1 MKKLSI
7 IVPVYNSQKYLR
19 RCIESV
25 VNQMREWVELIIVD
39 DGSTDDSPYICDE
52 YKMIDNISVI
62 HKKNGGLSSA
72 RNAGLEIAT
81 GDYVFFLD
89 SDDLIDGSLIN
100 DLEKYFDED
109 WDFLNFGYCFEKEE
123 NQFNPKG
130 TKNTKILNQMEFID
144 LYCKN
149 RYGNQICFRIYK
161 KELFENIKFPYGKY
175 YEDIATFYKI
185 MLEAKKIMLVDYE
198 YYIYNIS
205 NQSSITK
212 KINRKCLG
220 DMLTAIDEM
229 YNGLLQCYDKND
241 NMRFLEYCKINQY
254 IYILFKLVKCDEDVE
269 DLKDHIL
276 KYLKN
281 KKIGIKYL
289 KYYNYKKYIVFKLL
303 NLFRIIK

>member
-1 MKKLSI
+1 MKKRKI
-7 IVPVYNSQKYLR
+7 N
-19 RCIESV
+19 
-25 VNQMREWVELIIVD
+25 LIQ
-39 DGSTDDSPYICDE
+39 
-52 YKMIDNISVI
+52 
-62 HKKNGGLSSA
+62 
-72 RNAGLEIAT
+72 R
-81 GDYVFFLD
+81 
-89 SDDLIDGSLIN
+89 
-100 DLEKYFDED
+100 
-109 WDFLNFGYCFEKEE
+109 
-123 NQFNPKG
+123 
-130 TKNTKILNQMEFID
+130 D

-205 NQSSITK
+205 NHSSITK

-220 DMLTAIDEM
+220 DMLAAIDEM

-254 IYILFKLVKCDEDVE
+254 IYILFKLLKCDEDVE

-289 KYYNYKKYIVFKLL
+289 KYYNYKKYIAFKLL

>member
-39 DGSTDDSPYICDE
+39 DGSTDESPYICDE
-52 YKMIDNISVI
+52 YKIIDNISVI

-72 RNAGLEIAT
+72 RNAGLEVAT
-81 GDYVFFLD
+81 GEYIFFLD
-89 SDDLIDGSLIN
+89 SDDLIEESLIN

-123 NQFNPKG
+123 NSFKPQG
-130 TKNTKILNQMEFID
+130 TKNKQIITRNEFID

-149 RYGNQICFRIYK
+149 RYGNQMCFRIYK
-161 KELFENIKFPYGKY
+161 KELFTDIKFPYGRY
-175 YEDIATFYKI
+175 YEDIFTFYKI
-185 MLEAKKIMLVDYE
+185 MLKSEKIMLVDYS
-198 YYIYNIS
+198 YYIYNIC
-205 NQSSITK
+205 NDGSITK
-212 KINRKCLG
+212 KINRKCFN
-220 DMLTAIDEM
+220 DMMTAIDEM
-229 YNGLLQCYDKND
+229 YNGLLQCYDNND
-241 NMRFLEYCKINQY
+241 NIQFLEYCKINQY
-254 IYILFKLVKCDEDVE
+254 IYILFKLLKCDEDVE
-269 DLKDHIL
+269 DLKYHIL

-281 KKIGIKYL
+281 KKIDIKYL